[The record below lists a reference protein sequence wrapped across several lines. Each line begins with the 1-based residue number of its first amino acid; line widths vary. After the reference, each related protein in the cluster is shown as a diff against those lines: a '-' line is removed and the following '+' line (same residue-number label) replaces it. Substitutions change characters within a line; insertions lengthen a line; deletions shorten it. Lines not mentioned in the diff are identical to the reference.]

1 MVHIKN
7 ENTYIDDNVC
17 VQIELPAVPR
27 KGEILYLQNDLK
39 QVLEDKVKSN
49 LEVAREYAPK
59 WFYGHSYNC
68 EEPKQVNLTDLSF
81 DDAINV
87 DSVAFNANSEII
99 HIELDS

>member
-7 ENTYIDDNVC
+7 ENNYIDDNVC

-27 KGEILYLQNDLK
+27 TGEFLYLQNDLK

-59 WFYGHSYNC
+59 WFYGNSYNC
-68 EEPKQVNLTDLSF
+68 KELKQENLTDLSF